1 MAIFK
6 IERIYMEKESN
17 CPEIILAA
25 GMPRSGSTWLY
36 NATRLLIASKT
47 GKADFSAGWI
57 EDFNAM
63 PKAQLML
70 LKIHNFDESWSKK
83 SRLILYSFRDVRD
96 ALASMKR
103 KFGVMPTFQLAQ
115 NIIENDFKWRSVSS
129 YNLRYET
136 MLRMPSAILEEL
148 SKVLAIPCDSETILS
163 RLNLLEYNDSG
174 PKNDRYHMTNLLHK
188 NHITDGRQGSWRG
201 SLDES
206 VVREIEQ
213 TFRGW
218 FQKNDYS
225 LSIS

>member
-1 MAIFK
+1 MSKQPCAQPMACFQ
-6 IERIYMEKESN
+6 SN
-17 CPEIILAA
+17 L
-25 GMPRSGSTWLY
+25 RRLGSLH
-36 NATRLLIASKT
+36 KT
-47 GKADFSAGWI
+47 GRSTQWGNTEHRSNEQGQECSLF
-57 EDFNAM
+57 
-63 PKAQLML
+63 PPQ
-70 LKIHNFDESWSKK
+70 
-83 SRLILYSFRDVRD
+83 ILPRTV
-96 ALASMKR
+96 
-103 KFGVMPTFQLAQ
+103 FQK